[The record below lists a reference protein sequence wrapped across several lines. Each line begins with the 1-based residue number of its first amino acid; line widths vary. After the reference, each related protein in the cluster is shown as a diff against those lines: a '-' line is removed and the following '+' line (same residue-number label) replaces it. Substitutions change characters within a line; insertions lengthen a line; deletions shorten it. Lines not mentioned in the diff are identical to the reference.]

1 VLQDG
6 HDVLA
11 AAMSGKT
18 FFIRLVMG
26 VVIVTAVYYLFLRR
40 QGLGPER
47 EEQRERADVPRESRR
62 PQQRQEQPSTGAG
75 AHVVCEMQYFAD
87 WTEPG
92 DGACTARMRNGYPV
106 PDGRCTPGGVNPSV
120 TLDVLRDSSWS
131 TKTVRN
137 CASSEAQKHIAY
149 RWYQIEKPQVNS
161 NENQVC
167 ELDHLVPLELGGADG
182 LGNIW
187 PQCGPDDVS
196 LKQRYFKQKDHVE
209 NYLAE
214 EVKAGRIP
222 LAEAQRGIARDW
234 TQYLNDADLWCGRTG
249 RC

>member
-1 VLQDG
+1 MKRRSFFVQLVIGVLI
-6 HDVLA
+6 VA
-11 AAMSGKT
+11 AVYF
-18 FFIRLVMG
+18 FFIR
-26 VVIVTAVYYLFLRR
+26 T
-40 QGLGPER
+40 QGRAPER
-47 EEQRERADVPRESRR
+47 EEQRGRRES
-62 PQQRQEQPSTGAG
+62 QREGRKPEARGGEGGSGAAG
-75 AHVVCEMQYFAD
+75 QVVCETQYFAD
-87 WTEPG
+87 WTEPAMRG
-92 DGACTARMRNGYPV
+92 CTVRTRNGYPV

-120 TLDVLRDSSWS
+120 NLNVMRDATWR
-131 TKTVRN
+131 TRTVRN
-137 CASSEAQKHIAY
+137 CASSEAQKHVAY
-149 RWYQIEKPQVNS
+149 GWYAIQKPRVNS

-187 PQCGPDDVS
+187 PQCGPDEVT

-214 EVKAGRIP
+214 EVKAGRMP
-222 LAEAQRGIARDW
+222 LAEAQRGIAKDW

>member
-1 VLQDG
+1 
-6 HDVLA
+6 
-11 AAMSGKT
+11 MFRRS
-18 FFIRLVMG
+18 FFIRLVVG
-26 VVIVTAVYYLFLRR
+26 ALIVAAAYFLFIQRQRSGSLRE
-40 QGLGPER
+40 GPSGRR
-47 EEQRERADVPRESRR
+47 EAPREPRR
-62 PQQRQEQPSTGAG
+62 PEPQSGSSAAG
-75 AHVVCEMQYFAD
+75 QVVCETHYLAD
-87 WTEPG
+87 WAEPRM
-92 DGACTARMRNGYPV
+92 GACAVRMRNGYPV
-106 PDGRCTPGGVNPSV
+106 PDAKCTPGGVNPSV
-120 TLDVLRDSSWS
+120 TVDVLRDPSWR

-137 CASSEAQKHIAY
+137 CASSEAQKHVAY
-149 RWYQIEKPQVNS
+149 RWYDIQKPRVNS

-196 LKQRYFKQKDHVE
+196 LNQRYFKQKDHVE

-214 EVKAGRIP
+214 EVKAGRMP
-222 LAEAQRGIARDW
+222 LGEAQKGIARDW